1 MRQTAVRRDGRR
13 RRMAALRQNPR
24 TRAVGPVPVGVE
36 QQALTMSKPLKI
48 VLTLLLLA
56 GFGAAL
62 FFALRG
68 QQAERAVQQEAAEVA
83 AANPL
88 TGLIALDVEPYFKDE
103 RVRRILA
110 DKRLPV
116 QVTRVGSRE
125 MAGKVLPGATPDF
138 LFPSGVVA
146 ANQIADAARKA
157 NITVAQSSPFFTPM
171 VIASWTPIAK
181 ILVDNGLA
189 KPLGDRIYGVDI
201 GKLTALM
208 LAKKRWKDLQGSA
221 AYDVTRSVL
230 VSTTD
235 VRRSNSAAMYLAL
248 ASQAIHGDIVT
259 DRATAQKVAAQ
270 VAELFKRQGYQENY
284 VNGNFDDYVSIG
296 IGKTPMAFLYENQM
310 VSFALAKKGVQADMV
325 LMYPQPTIVNKVVFM
340 ATNERAKALAE
351 LLASNAELQRI
362 GVEYGFRIADSG
374 VFMQAVKPTGL
385 AVEERLT
392 QVVDPPSYDIMAEMI
407 DVVSKEMTQ

>member
-1 MRQTAVRRDGRR
+1 
-13 RRMAALRQNPR
+13 
-24 TRAVGPVPVGVE
+24 
-36 QQALTMSKPLKI
+36 MSKPLKI
-48 VLTLLLLA
+48 ALTLLLLA

-62 FFALRG
+62 FFSLRG
-68 QQAERAVQQEAAEVA
+68 QQAERAQQQEAAEVA
-83 AANPL
+83 AAGAL
-88 TGLIALDVEPYFKDE
+88 TGVIALDVEPFFKDE

-125 MAGKVLPGATPDF
+125 MAGKVAPGATPDF

-146 ANQIADAARKA
+146 ANQIVDAARKA
-157 NITVAQSSPFFTPM
+157 NIAVAQSSPFFTPM

-189 KPLGDRIYGVDI
+189 KPLGDRIYGVDM

-208 LAKKRWKDLQGSA
+208 LAKKRWKDLQGAA

-248 ASQAIHGDIVT
+248 TSQAVNGDIVT
-259 DRATAQKVAAQ
+259 DRATAQKVAGQ

-310 VSFALAKKGVQADMV
+310 VAFALAKKGVQADMV
-325 LMYPQPTIVNKVVFM
+325 LMYPQPTIVNKVVFI

-351 LLASNAELQRI
+351 LLATNAELQRI

-385 AVEERLT
+385 VVEERLT
-392 QVVDPPSYDIMAEMI
+392 QVVDPPSFEVMAEMI